1 MTRKIQAGLADT
13 STGFASF
20 QPGGVCLSLKVQ
32 PRASKNQIGE
42 VVANELKIKI
52 TAAPVDSAANDA
64 LIHFLAQVFD
74 CPRSALRLIR
84 GHTSRHKKVMVSG
97 MNLEAVLGK
106 LRLK

>member
-1 MTRKIQAGLADT
+1 MTPKLQG
-13 STGFASF
+13 SGGTGFATL

-42 VVANELKIKI
+42 AVGNELKIRI
-52 TAAPVDSAANDA
+52 TAPPVDSAANDA
-64 LIHFLAQVFD
+64 LIVFLAQVFD

-84 GHTSRHKKVMVSG
+84 GHASRHKKIMVSG

-106 LRLK
+106 LRLE